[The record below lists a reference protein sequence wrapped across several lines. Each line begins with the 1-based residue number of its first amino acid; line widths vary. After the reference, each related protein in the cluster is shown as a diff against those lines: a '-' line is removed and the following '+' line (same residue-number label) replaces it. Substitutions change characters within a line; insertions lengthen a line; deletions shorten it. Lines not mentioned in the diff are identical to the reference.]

1 MGLAGDLART
11 WAIIRRELMGPSH
24 QTVLSQCWRKNNINL
39 YVERYDHWHKFL
51 NACIIMYIS
60 IQYVY
65 HCISLY
71 YSMKSQWTHK
81 PQVPKSKHPQPF
93 GHFRLNHRLAP
104 GLAFEIWLRLRRC
117 RLHPTG
123 LEAFGTLEGWPHR
136 WDWLVPSGNLT

>member
-1 MGLAGDLART
+1 MGLAGDLAPT

-104 GLAFEIWLRLRRC
+104 GLAFEFDCVCDGVDFTLRAWKHLEP
-117 RLHPTG
+117 LKGGLTG
-123 LEAFGTLEGWPHR
+123 GTGWYP
-136 WDWLVPSGNLT
+136 LVI